1 MVYIDTLFLLECVQ
15 NTDLTGVQGLDQCIH
30 VLVNM
35 YLGLASRISNVFFLV
50 STAGRK
56 IRQKENADDRD
67 SDTAVFSQDKT
78 EKKDKNLNIES

>member
-1 MVYIDTLFLLECVQ
+1 
-15 NTDLTGVQGLDQCIH
+15 
-30 VLVNM
+30 M